1 MLNSQSSDYS
11 VQATNMLLTVIVC
24 FQRDGGE
31 SNIVGIKEVNFRQ
44 VVDLNVV
51 DFVGS

>member
-1 MLNSQSSDYS
+1 MQ
-11 VQATNMLLTVIVC
+11 VTNVLLRVIVC

-31 SNIVGIKEVNFRQ
+31 SNIVDIKEVIFRQ
-44 VVDLNVV
+44 VVNLNVV